1 MNIFK
6 KNFNA
11 LRRGVMHR
19 ITRNIGKSPAALNMA
34 PFVTNEI
41 KRILISRPNKRL
53 GNLLLITP
61 LLQEVTAT
69 FPGSKI
75 DLFVKGKLA
84 PALFK
89 NYQNVDRI
97 IQLPE
102 KAFKHLVKYIH
113 GWISIKRNHYD
124 LAINV
129 VNNSSSGRLSTQ
141 FANSKYKFFG
151 DPNEDIQN
159 EDLQLRYKENEHIA
173 RFPVYAF
180 RRYLMKRGFM
190 ENDKPVPVLD
200 LRLSSL
206 EIAEGKK
213 KLAQLVNDGKKVI
226 CLFTHATGD
235 KCYSES
241 WWENFYE
248 KLKAEFPDY
257 SIIEVLP
264 VQNTS
269 KISFK
274 APTFSSKNIRE
285 VGALIANTEVF
296 ICADGG
302 IMHLGS
308 SVHVPT
314 VGLFSVTSPHSY
326 QPYNDHSV
334 GINTNN
340 SNMEECI
347 EAINKILSN
356 RSSHDTD

>member
-6 KNFNA
+6 KNINA

-19 ITRNIGKSPAALNMA
+19 ITKNIGKSYTDLNMG
-34 PFVTNEI
+34 PIVNNEI

-61 LLQEVTAT
+61 LLQEVITT
-69 FPGSKI
+69 FPKSKI
-75 DLFVKGKLA
+75 DLFVKGNLA
-84 PALFK
+84 PVLFK
-89 NYQNVDRI
+89 NYQNVDRV

-102 KAFKHLVKYIH
+102 KAFKHLIKYIR

-124 LAINV
+124 LVINV
-129 VNNSSSGRLSTQ
+129 VKNSSSGRLSTQ

-151 DPNEDIQN
+151 DMNEDVQF
-159 EDLQLRYKENEHIA
+159 RYKDSEHMA
-173 RFPVYAF
+173 KFPVYAF
-180 RRYLMKRGFM
+180 RTYLMKMGFI
-190 ENDKPVPVLD
+190 ENDNPVPTLN
-200 LRLSSL
+200 LRLSPF
-206 EIAEGKK
+206 EIAEGQK
-213 KLAQLVNDGKKVI
+213 KLEKLVNNGKKTI

-241 WWENFYE
+241 WWEDFYE
-248 KLKAEFPDY
+248 RLKTEYPDY

-274 APTFSSKNIRE
+274 APTFSSKDVRE
-285 VGALIANTEVF
+285 VGSLIANTELF

-314 VGLFSVTSPHSY
+314 IGLFSVTSVHSY

-340 SNMEECI
+340 SNTEECI
-347 EAINKILSN
+347 KAINKILSS
-356 RSSHDTD
+356 RASL

>member
-6 KNFNA
+6 KKLNA
-11 LRRGVMHR
+11 LRRGVMRR
-19 ITRNIGKSPAALNMA
+19 ITKNIGKSYADVNMG
-34 PFVTNEI
+34 PVVNNEI

-61 LLQEVTAT
+61 LLQEVIAA
-69 FPGSKI
+69 FPKSKI

-84 PALFK
+84 PVLFK
-89 NYQNVDRI
+89 NYENIDQI

-102 KAFKHLVKYIH
+102 KTFKHLLKYIQ
-113 GWISIKRNHYD
+113 GWIFIKRNHYD

-129 VNNSSSGRLSTQ
+129 VKNSSSGRLSTR

-151 DPNEDIQN
+151 DTNEEIQLKYV
-159 EDLQLRYKENEHIA
+159 EYEHIA
-173 RFPVYAF
+173 KSPVYSF
-180 RRYLMKRGFM
+180 RRYLRKREFI
-190 ENDKPVPVLD
+190 ENDKPVPALD
-200 LRLSSL
+200 LRLSPF

-213 KLAQLVNDGKKVI
+213 ELQKLVNNDKKVI

-235 KCYSES
+235 KCFSES
-241 WWENFYE
+241 WWQNFYE
-248 KLKAEFPDY
+248 RLKAEFPGY
-257 SIIEVLP
+257 NIIEVLP

-274 APTFSSKNIRE
+274 APTFFSKDVRE
-285 VGALIANTEVF
+285 VGALIANTEVL

-314 VGLFSVTSPHSY
+314 VGLFSVTSPQSY

-340 SNMEECI
+340 TNTKECI

-356 RSSHDTD
+356 RSSGSD